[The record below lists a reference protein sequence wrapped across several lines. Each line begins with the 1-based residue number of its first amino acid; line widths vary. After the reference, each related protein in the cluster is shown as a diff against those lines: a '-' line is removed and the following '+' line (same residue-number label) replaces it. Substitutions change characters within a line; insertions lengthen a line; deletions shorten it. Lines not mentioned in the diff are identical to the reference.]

1 MKKTEKIF
9 LKDLY
14 YECESSGDP
23 MTTRLIIY
31 PNGDLEA
38 QHFYDGDGPEHA
50 EISHSNGGFNQR
62 ETDLFLAEGVNPD
75 ESQAARR
82 AFFQLQDDEISL
94 GQYDVLRQIAEATDL
109 EDLCNGLCLAF
120 ELDEKNGDSSRD
132 CATERAKAFIPKCFL
147 PEDGP
152 DDHWGMDGERRI
164 LAGDGSAGGGKPFF
178 IEEAAC

>member
-82 AFFQLQDDEISL
+82 AFF
-94 GQYDVLRQIAEATDL
+94 
-109 EDLCNGLCLAF
+109 
-120 ELDEKNGDSSRD
+120 SSRMTRSAWD
-132 CATERAKAFIPKCFL
+132 NMTFCARL
-147 PEDGP
+147 Q
-152 DDHWGMDGERRI
+152 RRQTWRTFAMGCVW
-164 LAGDGSAGGGKPFF
+164 LLS
-178 IEEAAC
+178 